1 MGSVFILLTLTITP
15 ILSEVKKL
23 SLLSLFLILSFQFSC
38 VNEEDFDPLEV
49 EAKIEA
55 LVSKIHQ
62 GFFEFEVKGGTID
75 EPISL
80 PTEGMDGI
88 YGIRSTELDNLE
100 GEDLSLFNCINN
112 LNPSFLQ
119 KVKLRDSSNNF
130 AVCRYATG
138 LAYKEDI
145 HKLLDRVEVERLVYI
160 QQFDN
165 GEITLDELNQ
175 ELSELRERFSLVY
188 LDIKEFYSDI
198 FKTCLETLVTDIQ
211 TILNNQQWQTFVSCN
226 GL

>member
-1 MGSVFILLTLTITP
+1 M
-15 ILSEVKKL
+15 KKL
-23 SLLSLFLILSFQFSC
+23 SLLSLLLILSIHFSC
-38 VNEEDFDPLEV
+38 VKEDDIDPLEV
-49 EAKIEA
+49 EATIEA
-55 LVSKIHQ
+55 LVNKIHQ
-62 GFFEFEVKGGTID
+62 GFFEFEIKGGTID

-80 PTEGMDGI
+80 PTDGMDGI
-88 YGIRSTELDNLE
+88 YGIRSADLDNLE

-119 KVKLRDSSNNF
+119 RVKLRDSSNTF
-130 AVCRYATG
+130 AVCRFATG

-145 HKLLDRVEVERLVYI
+145 NKLLERVEDERLAYI
-160 QQFDN
+160 QQFED
-165 GEITLDELNQ
+165 GEITLTELNQ
-175 ELSELRERFSLVY
+175 ELSELRRRFSLVY